1 MAEPENRTEK
11 YARISSLEA
20 LLKDLNTNLVS
31 ANENYLAGSEER
43 LSKIFL
49 MGPHRSGSTLFMQ
62 WLASSGLVAYP
73 TNLLS
78 RFFGAP
84 LVGAKIQQLLTD
96 PRYNFRNEILDF
108 NSDINFSSD
117 NGKTKGALAP
127 NEFWYFWRR
136 FLPFDELD
144 YLPSQQLLEKADLA
158 GFRDELNALANI
170 FEKPFA
176 MKGMI
181 MNQNIPEL
189 AQQFSKPLFIWIHR
203 DPVFNIQSALEA
215 RKRQYGDINTWY
227 SFKIKEYPELKNL
240 DPLESVAGQIAA
252 INRSVEQG
260 IAELPEHKKLVVQ
273 YEDFCQHPE
282 HYYNEITRRLV
293 EQGGISEDKI
303 PAYTGEASFSNT
315 NHWRL
320 EEYTQE
326 EAERVY
332 HAGREF
338 SPIELRPAISTCSR

>member
-1 MAEPENRTEK
+1 MFKQKQRTEQFS
-11 YARISSLEA
+11 RVSDLEA
-20 LLKDLNTNLVS
+20 LLTELNGNLVCV
-31 ANENYLAGSEER
+31 NEKYLNDASER
-43 LSKIFL
+43 YSKVFVI
-49 MGPHRSGSTLFMQ
+49 GPLRSGTTLFTQ

-144 YLPSQQLLEKADLA
+144 YLPPKELLEKANLA

-189 AQQFSKPLFIWIHR
+189 AQQFEKPLFIWIHR

-260 IAELPEHKKLVVQ
+260 IADLPDHKKLIVQ
-273 YEDFCQHPE
+273 YEDFCQRPE
-282 HYYNEITRRLV
+282 YYYNEITRRLV
-293 EQGGISEDKI
+293 EQGGITEDKI
-303 PAYTGEASFSNT
+303 PAYTGESNFYNT
-315 NHWRL
+315 NRWRL

-326 EAERVY
+326 ESER
-332 HAGREF
+332 A
-338 SPIELRPAISTCSR
+338 CKKWKN

>member
-1 MAEPENRTEK
+1 MADQEK
-11 YARISSLEA
+11 RAEQFTRVSELEA
-20 LLKDLNTNLVS
+20 LLAELNSNLS
-31 ANENYLAGSEER
+31 GANEQYLENAQER
-43 LSKIFL
+43 FSKIFV
-49 MGPHRSGSTLFMQ
+49 MGPLRSGTTLFTQ
-62 WLASSGLVAYP
+62 WLANTGLAAYP
-73 TNLLS
+73 TNMLS

-144 YLPSQQLLEKADLA
+144 YMPADELKQKANLA

-176 MKGMI
+176 MKAMI

-189 AQQFSKPLFIWIHR
+189 AEQFDKPLFIWIRR
-203 DPVFNIQSALEA
+203 DPIFNIQSALEA

-227 SFKIKEYPELKNL
+227 SFKIKEYPHLKDL
-240 DPLESVAGQIAA
+240 DPLESVAGQIAS

-260 IAELPEHKKLVVQ
+260 IAALPEHKKLVVE
-273 YEDFCQHPE
+273 YEDFCQDPE
-282 HYYNEITRRLV
+282 YYYNEITRRIQQ
-293 EQGGISEDKI
+293 QGGIYNNI
-303 PAYTGEASFSNT
+303 PDVYLGKKSFHCKKDWRISYYTPAEVEKAYNT
-315 NHWRL
+315 M
-320 EEYTQE
+320 
-326 EAERVY
+326 
-332 HAGREF
+332 
-338 SPIELRPAISTCSR
+338 I

>member
-1 MAEPENRTEK
+1 MAAPENRTEK
-11 YARISSLEA
+11 YARVSALEA
-20 LLKDLNTNLVS
+20 LLKDLNGNLAS
-31 ANENYLAGSEER
+31 ANENYLEDSAEQF
-43 LSKIFL
+43 SKIFL

-96 PRYNFRNEILDF
+96 PQYNFRNEILDF
-108 NSDINFSSD
+108 NSEINFSSD

-136 FLPFDELD
+136 FLSFDELD
-144 YLPSQQLLEKADLA
+144 YMPPDELRQKANLP

-170 FEKPFA
+170 LEKPFA
-176 MKGMI
+176 MKAMI

-189 AQQFSKPLFIWIHR
+189 AEQFDKPLFIHIRR
-203 DPVFNIQSALEA
+203 DPIFNIQSALEA

-227 SFKIKEYPELKNL
+227 SFKIKEYPELEKLN
-240 DPLESVAGQIAA
+240 PLESVAGQIAA

-260 IAELPEHKKLVVQ
+260 MADLPDHKKLVVQ
-273 YEDFCQHPE
+273 YEDFCLRPE
-282 HYYNEITRRLV
+282 FYFNQITNRLI
-293 EQGGISEDKI
+293 EQGGIGEADI
-303 PAYTGEASFSNT
+303 PEYCGEASFSNT
-315 NHWRL
+315 NIWRL
-320 EEYTQE
+320 EEYSQND
-326 EAERVY
+326 AERVY
-332 HAGREF
+332 KTIGSE
-338 SPIELRPAISTCSR
+338 S

>member
-1 MAEPENRTEK
+1 MTEQEQRT
-11 YARISSLEA
+11 AQFTRVSDLEA
-20 LLKDLNTNLVS
+20 LLTELS
-31 ANENYLAGSEER
+31 ANLADANEKYLHNTSEQY
-43 LSKIFL
+43 SKIFV
-49 MGPHRSGSTLFMQ
+49 MGPLRSGTTLFTQ
-62 WLASSGLVAYP
+62 WLANTGLAAYP

-136 FLPFDELD
+136 FLPFEELD
-144 YLPSQQLLEKADLA
+144 YMPPDELRQKANLA
-158 GFRDELNALANI
+158 GLRDELNAMANI

-176 MKGMI
+176 MKAMI

-189 AQQFSKPLFIWIHR
+189 AEQFDKALFIWIRR
-203 DPVFNIQSALEA
+203 DPIFNIQSALEA

-227 SFKIKEYPELKNL
+227 SFKIKEYPHLKVL

-252 INRSVEQG
+252 INHSVEQG
-260 IAELPEHKKLVVQ
+260 IADLPDHKKLVIQ
-273 YEDFCQHPE
+273 YEDFCLRPE
-282 HYYNEITRRLV
+282 HYYNEIIRRLG
-293 EQGGISEDKI
+293 EQGGIMEDSI
-303 PAYTGEASFSNT
+303 PVYTGEASFSNT

-320 EEYTQE
+320 EEYTRA
-326 EAERVY
+326 EAEWCIVN
-332 HAGREF
+332 
-338 SPIELRPAISTCSR
+338 SPYVKE

>member
-1 MAEPENRTEK
+1 MASSKERAKQFSRVSDLENLLAELNKNLAGANEK
-11 YARISSLEA
+11 YLDNSSE
-20 LLKDLNTNLVS
+20 KF
-31 ANENYLAGSEER
+31 
-43 LSKIFL
+43 SKIFV
-49 MGPHRSGSTLFMQ
+49 MGALRSGTTLFTQ
-62 WLASSGLVAYP
+62 WLANTGLAAYP
-73 TNLLS
+73 TNMLS

-84 LVGAKIQQLLTD
+84 LIGAKIQQLLTD

-108 NSDINFSSD
+108 NSDINFSSE

-144 YLPSQQLLEKADLA
+144 YMSAGELKEKANLS

-189 AQQFSKPLFIWIHR
+189 AARFEKSLFIWIRR
-203 DPVFNIQSALEA
+203 DPIFNIQSAIEA

-227 SFKIKEYPELKNL
+227 SFKIKEYHHLKDL

-252 INRSVEQG
+252 INQSVELG
-260 IAELPEHKKLVVQ
+260 IADLPDSNKLVVQ
-273 YEDFCQHPE
+273 YEDFCKRPE
-282 HYYNEITRRLV
+282 YYYNEITRRLI
-293 EQGGISEDKI
+293 EQGGVNSEQV
-303 PAYTGEASFSNT
+303 PEYSGETHFSNT
-315 NHWRL
+315 NNWRL
-320 EEYTQE
+320 DEYTQGS
-326 EAERVY
+326 AERAY
-332 HAGREF
+332 STFNESNGKAG
-338 SPIELRPAISTCSR
+338 L

>member
-1 MAEPENRTEK
+1 MAAPENRTEK
-11 YARISSLEA
+11 YARVSALEELLTDLNSNLA
-20 LLKDLNTNLVS
+20 GANKTYLKDVDESFTKL
-31 ANENYLAGSEER
+31 
-43 LSKIFL
+43 FL

-62 WLASSGLVAYP
+62 WLANTGLVAYP

-78 RFFGAP
+78 RFFGTP

-136 FLPFDELD
+136 FLPFDEMD
-144 YLPSQQLLEKADLA
+144 YMPADELRQKANLA

-176 MKGMI
+176 MKAMI

-189 AQQFSKPLFIWIHR
+189 AEQFDKPLFIWIRR
-203 DPVFNIQSALEA
+203 DPIFNIQSALEA

-227 SFKIKEYPELKNL
+227 SFKIKEYPYLKDLN
-240 DPLESVAGQIAA
+240 PLESVAGQIAA

-260 IAELPEHKKLVVQ
+260 FSALPDHKKLVVQ
-273 YEDFCQHPE
+273 YEDFCQRPE
-282 HYYNEITRRLV
+282 HYYNEIISLLV
-293 EQGGISEDKI
+293 EQRGVNKKNI
-303 PAYTGEASFSNT
+303 PKYPGLFSFSNT
-315 NHWRL
+315 NDWRFHDYSSSDAKL
-320 EEYTQE
+320 AYKNWSDN
-326 EAERVY
+326 
-332 HAGREF
+332 F
-338 SPIELRPAISTCSR
+338 

>member
-1 MAEPENRTEK
+1 MAAPENRTEK
-11 YARISSLEA
+11 YARVSALEA
-20 LLKDLNTNLVS
+20 LLKDLNSNLAS
-31 ANENYLAGSEER
+31 ANENYLEDSVEQF
-43 LSKIFL
+43 SKIFL

-84 LVGAKIQQLLTD
+84 LVGAKIQRLLTD
-96 PRYNFRNEILDF
+96 PQYNFRNEILDF
-108 NSDINFSSD
+108 NSEINFSSD

-144 YLPSQQLLEKADLA
+144 YMPPDELRRKASLP

-176 MKGMI
+176 MKAMI

-189 AQQFSKPLFIWIHR
+189 AEQFDKPLFIWIRR
-203 DPVFNIQSALEA
+203 DPIFNIQSALEA

-227 SFKIKEYPELKNL
+227 SFKIKEYPHLKGL

-260 IAELPEHKKLVVQ
+260 IADLPDHKKLVVQ
-273 YEDFCQHPE
+273 YEDFCQRPE
-282 HYYNEITRRLV
+282 FYFNEIKRRLV
-293 EQGGISEDKI
+293 EQGGIGAEDI
-303 PAYTGEASFSNT
+303 PEYSGEAFFSNT
-315 NHWRL
+315 NRWRL
-320 EEYTQE
+320 EEYSQE
-326 EAERVY
+326 DVERVY
-332 HAGREF
+332 KAVSGNRE
-338 SPIELRPAISTCSR
+338 

>member
-1 MAEPENRTEK
+1 
-11 YARISSLEA
+11 
-20 LLKDLNTNLVS
+20 
-31 ANENYLAGSEER
+31 
-43 LSKIFL
+43 
-49 MGPHRSGSTLFMQ
+49 MQ

-96 PRYNFRNEILDF
+96 PQYNFRNEILDF
-108 NSDINFSSD
+108 NSEINFSSD

-136 FLPFDELD
+136 FLSFDELD
-144 YLPSQQLLEKADLA
+144 YMPPDELQQKASLP

-176 MKGMI
+176 MKAMI

-189 AQQFSKPLFIWIHR
+189 AEQFDKPLFIWIRR
-203 DPVFNIQSALEA
+203 DPIFNIQSALEA

-227 SFKIKEYPELKNL
+227 SFKIKEYPHLKGL

-252 INRSVEQG
+252 INGSVEQG
-260 IAELPEHKKLVVQ
+260 IADLPDHKKLVVQ
-273 YEDFCQHPE
+273 YEDFCRRPE
-282 HYYNEITRRLV
+282 YYFNEIIRRLV
-293 EQGGISEDKI
+293 EQGGI
-303 PAYTGEASFSNT
+303 GEADIPEYSGEARFSNT
-315 NHWRL
+315 NVWRL
-320 EEYTQE
+320 EEYIQE

-332 HAGREF
+332 KAASGNKE
-338 SPIELRPAISTCSR
+338 

>member
-1 MAEPENRTEK
+1 MAASENRTEE
-11 YARISSLEA
+11 YVRVPTLEA
-20 LLKDLNTNLVS
+20 LLKDLNSNLAEANDAYLDNS
-31 ANENYLAGSEER
+31 AER
-43 LSKIFL
+43 FSKIFL

-96 PRYNFRNEILDF
+96 PRFNFRNEILDF
-108 NSDINFSSD
+108 NSDISFSSD

-136 FLPFDELD
+136 FLPFEQLDYSPADELR
-144 YLPSQQLLEKADLA
+144 QKADLPSL
-158 GFRDELNALANI
+158 RDELNTLANI

-176 MKGMI
+176 MKAMI

-189 AQQFSKPLFIWIHR
+189 AEQFEKSLFIWIRR

-215 RKRQYGDINTWY
+215 RKRQYGDIRTWY
-227 SFKIKEYPELKNL
+227 SFKIKEYPALKNL

-260 IAELPEHKKLVVQ
+260 IAMLPDQQRLVVQ
-273 YEDFCQHPE
+273 YEDFCQRPQ
-282 HYYNEITRRLV
+282 HYYEEIVRRLEKQSGV
-293 EQGGISEDKI
+293 NLMEHTKYCGEQSF
-303 PAYTGEASFSNT
+303 AST
-315 NHWRL
+315 NRWRL
-320 EEYTQE
+320 TEYSQDEAKRAYEEQC
-326 EAERVY
+326 A
-332 HAGREF
+332 
-338 SPIELRPAISTCSR
+338 S